1 MAATRYIFFL
11 PVVALIAIPVITA
24 FIAAVVILI
33 VLLVRRANRQT
44 AASESEPPKRPLSEI
59 LREHRTRA
67 GMTQEYVA
75 EALGITRPT
84 LNSWIKREP
93 RLKPSQM
100 VALTHLIQ
108 AFA

>member
-1 MAATRYIFFL
+1 MDLLIYEVRDQFEQVLSYWDEEKDALLAAEFEDCSTE
-11 PVVALIAIPVITA
+11 VI
-24 FIAAVVILI
+24 
-33 VLLVRRANRQT
+33 VRRLNPFEIVST
-44 AASESEPPKRPLSEI
+44 SCFKSDIETLESKGVPKSVI
-59 LREHRTRA
+59 
-67 GMTQEYVA
+67 A

>member
-1 MAATRYIFFL
+1 MDLLIYEVRNEFEQVLSYWDEEKDALLAAEFADCKTE
-11 PVVALIAIPVITA
+11 VI
-24 FIAAVVILI
+24 
-33 VLLVRRANRQT
+33 VRRLNPFEVVS
-44 AASESEPPKRPLSEI
+44 ASGFKSDIETLEKKGVPKSVI
-59 LREHRTRA
+59 
-67 GMTQEYVA
+67 A

-84 LNSWIKREP
+84 LNSWLNREP